1 VRLAAIVALRRL
13 RSPGV
18 ERFLAD
24 KDEWVVA
31 EAARAIHDDESI
43 PQSLPALAK
52 VVERSG
58 VINEP
63 LLRRAI
69 NANLRVG
76 DEASARRLVA
86 FATSGAPAVLRAD
99 ALNALAWFAQTPK
112 LDRVEGRYRDLGQRD
127 PKIAQAALDNAITRL
142 LKDPAPAVRN
152 ATVQAIQQLHFDAA
166 RDRLAQ
172 IAVDGAEGT
181 SVRAAALRAIQVLG
195 APQTAEAAK
204 LAMASDDARLRAAGL
219 EVMAK
224 IDPAGE
230 QTMGQLKKALAGQ
243 AGPEAQAALAA
254 LGGMKSKPAVALLGE
269 WVDRLVAGKVPSAL
283 QLDVIEAG
291 TASKDRAILSK
302 LRKYDAGK
310 PKGAMAKYAECI
322 EGGDRAEGEAIF
334 RSGQCTQCHLL
345 QGVGGNVGPD
355 LSHVASRLS
364 RRDLLESIV
373 SPNAKIAEGFG
384 TISVTTKDGDSV
396 SGTLQKETA
405 DGLTL
410 KSDEGEIVTIKAAD
424 VESRT
429 KPSSAMPPM
438 AEVLKAAEIRDVVEF
453 LSTLK

>member
-1 VRLAAIVALRRL
+1 
-13 RSPGV
+13 
-18 ERFLAD
+18 
-24 KDEWVVA
+24 
-31 EAARAIHDDESI
+31 
-43 PQSLPALAK
+43 
-52 VVERSG
+52 
-58 VINEP
+58 
-63 LLRRAI
+63 
-69 NANLRVG
+69 
-76 DEASARRLVA
+76 
-86 FATSGAPAVLRAD
+86 
-99 ALNALAWFAQTPK
+99 
-112 LDRVEGRYRDLGQRD
+112 
-127 PKIAQAALDNAITRL
+127 
-142 LKDPAPAVRN
+142 
-152 ATVQAIQQLHFDAA
+152 
-166 RDRLAQ
+166 
-172 IAVDGAEGT
+172 
-181 SVRAAALRAIQVLG
+181 
-195 APQTAEAAK
+195 
-204 LAMASDDARLRAAGL
+204 
-219 EVMAK
+219 
-224 IDPAGE
+224 
-230 QTMGQLKKALAGQ
+230 
-243 AGPEAQAALAA
+243 
-254 LGGMKSKPAVALLGE
+254 
-269 WVDRLVAGKVPSAL
+269 
-283 QLDVIEAG
+283 VIEAG
-291 TASKDRAILSK
+291 TASRDRAILSK